1 MNLIPGQLLK
11 NKLDSFPLQ
20 SRLSQQTTAL
30 RKRSTRQPLFKK
42 KKSERDR
49 EPLYSRI
56 NGRNMNI
63 KMTESQKLLPVL

>member
-20 SRLSQQTTAL
+20 SRLSQQTIAL

>member
-1 MNLIPGQLLK
+1 VLLSKQYKQEEMNLIPGQLLK

-42 KKSERDR
+42 KKNQR
-49 EPLYSRI
+49 E
-56 NGRNMNI
+56 
-63 KMTESQKLLPVL
+63 TENHYIPESMEEI